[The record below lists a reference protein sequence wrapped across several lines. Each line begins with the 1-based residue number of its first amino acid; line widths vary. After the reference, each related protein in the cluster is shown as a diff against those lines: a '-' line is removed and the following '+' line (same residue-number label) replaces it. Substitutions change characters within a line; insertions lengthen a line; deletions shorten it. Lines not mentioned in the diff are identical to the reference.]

1 MDIMYTVRNGDKF
14 ILKLSGLDVDITA
27 KEYTMINN
35 IIKRTLTKYDCK
47 QEYIGGRITSY
58 CVTTGCFNCLYRKY
72 CKEICGEFFRI
83 YYSEYDKYIIYNHL
97 LHIFNINDD
106 ERKDINVM
114 WNNTMEELLHYTEG
128 ES

>member
-1 MDIMYTVRNGDKF
+1 MDIMYTVKNGKEF
-14 ILKLSGLDVDITA
+14 ILKLSGMDIEITA

-35 IIKRTLTKYDCK
+35 IIQRTITKYDRK
-47 QEYIGGRITSY
+47 QKYISGKITSF
-58 CVTTGCFNCLYRKY
+58 CVTNGGCLDCPYKKY
-72 CKEICGEFFRI
+72 CEEICGEFFRT

-97 LHIFNINDD
+97 LRIFNMDN
-106 ERKDINVM
+106 ERKDINSL

>member
-1 MDIMYTVRNGDKF
+1 MYTVKNGNEF
-14 ILKLSGLDVDITA
+14 ILKLSGLDIEITA

-35 IIKRTLTKYDCK
+35 IIKRTLAKYEDCK

-58 CVTTGCFNCLYRKY
+58 CVTHGCFNCLYKKY
-72 CKEICGEFFRI
+72 CKEIGGELFRT
-83 YYSEYDKYIIYNHL
+83 YYREYDKYIIYNHL

-106 ERKDINVM
+106 ERKDINVL